1 MGLGKK
7 ELGGLVA
14 LRFLLTLKRE
24 LEVSISNQMSP
35 LQRLYEHLFHMKRIF
50 PHSITNNA
58 YCRDLGSCVDT
69 KVFLI

>member
-7 ELGGLVA
+7 GLGGLVA

-24 LEVSISNQMSP
+24 IEVPISNQMSR
-35 LQRLYEHLFHMKRIF
+35 LQRLYEHLFHMNRIF

-58 YCRDLGSCVDT
+58 HSRDLGSCVDT